1 MSDNTE
7 NAFLE
12 AMRRLFA
19 TDDPDVLVGGGPDD
33 CAHLVVGP
41 QVAVSV
47 DAFVE
52 GSHFLPDAAPE
63 DVANKVF
70 GASLSDLAASACEP
84 RWVLLTACFR
94 KGLAQDWPARYAAQC
109 ALCAK
114 QYGITIVG
122 GDTITGKGS
131 TCLTAAVFGPPM
143 AGGPVLRSSAKP
155 GDVLAV
161 TGKLGGSILGGHLSP
176 VPRFAEMRL
185 LLQTLGQRNNGD
197 SGMGAAMDISD
208 GLALDLS
215 RMCRESDV
223 GAVVEDGLVP
233 IAAEAFTMAKN
244 SGKTPLEHA
253 YSDGEDFELLVTMR
267 PGAWEYFQQSLS
279 TADHR
284 GSAGKTT
291 PFTKIGSITGEKR
304 LLHITP
310 DGERAPMTEKGF
322 EHTW

>member
-1 MSDNTE
+1 MSDNNE

-12 AMRRLFA
+12 RLRQLFA
-19 TDDPDVLVGGGPDD
+19 TNDPDVLVGGGPDD
-33 CAHLVVGP
+33 CAHLAVGP
-41 QVAVSV
+41 QIAVSV

-52 GSHFLPDAAPE
+52 GSHFLPDATPE
-63 DVANKVF
+63 DVANKVI
-70 GASLSDLAASACEP
+70 GASLSDLAASGCEP

-114 QYGITIVG
+114 QYGTTIVG

-131 TCLTAAVFGPPM
+131 TCLTATVFGPPM
-143 AGGPVLRSSAKP
+143 HGGPVLRSSAKP

-161 TGKLGGSILGGHLSP
+161 TGKLGGSILGRHLSP
-176 VPRFAEMRL
+176 TPRFDEMRFL
-185 LLQTLGQRNNGD
+185 LHILGQRDSND

-215 RMCRESDV
+215 RMCRESNA
-223 GAVVEDGLVP
+223 GAVVEDGLIP
-233 IAAEAFTMAKN
+233 IDDAAFTLAES
-244 SGKTPLEHA
+244 SGKTALEHA

-267 PGAWEYFQQSLS
+267 PEAWEYFQHSLTS
-279 TADHR
+279 ASR
-284 GSAGKTT
+284 GDSAGKLA
-291 PFTKIGSITGEKR
+291 PFTRIGSITTKKE
-304 LLHITP
+304 LLHISP
-310 DGERAPMTEKGF
+310 DGETLPITAKGF